1 VRLQLD
7 LTHNHVGSDGALSLA
22 FCLTRNTTL
31 RRLILRH
38 NLIVDAGCDALAR
51 ALARAPA
58 RASLTELDVA
68 ANGVTAAAA
77 PALGAMLAAN
87 TTLCR
92 LDLSANALGH
102 VRYAEFRG
110 RIRGGEFNRTRMRV
124 MATPRLPNV
133 IGQKLII
140 RTYGLRLIRG
150 PAVSMVLRSELKETL
165 ALREEKLELE
175 FTAETIPAQHDIL
188 TMTFGLFYYQG

>member
-110 RIRGGEFNRTRMRV
+110 AFGRGDLT
-124 MATPRLPNV
+124 
-133 IGQKLII
+133 
-140 RTYGLRLIRG
+140 G
-150 PAVSMVLRSELKETL
+150 PEC
-165 ALREEKLELE
+165 
-175 FTAETIPAQHDIL
+175 
-188 TMTFGLFYYQG
+188 G